1 MSGVNAYVAGWNRG
15 SWASGPWNRSAVPIA
30 TAVVNAAAPAIV
42 QGVGVNVSVTGSA
55 ATASGGAVTTTNI
68 TNAFATGV
76 SATGLTKAVL
86 VWSKITPSQTSSFS
100 NITPSQTPSY
110 SNITPSQTPS
120 WDDIA
125 A

>member
-15 SWASGPWNRSAVPIA
+15 SWTSGPWNRSAVPIA
-30 TAVVNAAAPAIV
+30 TAVVNTAAPAIV

-55 ATASGGAVTTTNI
+55 ATASGGAVTI
-68 TNAFATGV
+68 TNKNNFSVTGV
-76 SATGLTKAVL
+76 SATGLTSSVL
-86 VWSKITPSQTSSFS
+86 VWGLITPSQTSSFS
-100 NITPSQTPSY
+100 NITPSQTPS
-110 SNITPSQTPS
+110 

>member
-15 SWASGPWNRSAVPIA
+15 SWTSGPWNRSAVPIA

-42 QGVGVNVSVTGSA
+42 QGTGVNVSVTGSA

-68 TNAFATGV
+68 NNFSVTGV
-76 SATGLTKAVL
+76 SATGATTPVL
-86 VWSKITPSQTSSFS
+86 VWGPIFPDQTSSFNEIS
-100 NITPSQTPSY
+100 PSQTPDW
-110 SNITPSQTPS
+110 T
-120 WDDIA
+120 DIA

>member
-55 ATASGGAVTTTNI
+55 ATASGGAVTITNI
-68 TNAFATGV
+68 NNFSVTGV
-76 SATGLTKAVL
+76 SATGLTSPVL
-86 VWSKITPSQTSSFS
+86 VWGL
-100 NITPSQTPSY
+100 ITPSQTPSY